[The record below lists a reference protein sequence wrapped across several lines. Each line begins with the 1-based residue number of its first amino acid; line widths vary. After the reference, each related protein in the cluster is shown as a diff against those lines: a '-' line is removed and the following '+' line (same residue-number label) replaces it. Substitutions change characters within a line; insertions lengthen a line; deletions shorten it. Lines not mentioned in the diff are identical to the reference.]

1 MSEKTPGEIA
11 CDAFAAHLVATPTGG
26 VIGGCGLSTSW
37 SQYSDLGK
45 AAWEA
50 AAAVIRAGA
59 VEECAKVAD
68 EWGNGKWKVQ
78 PKGRV
83 RFSVYDMQA
92 SVNTS
97 GRGIAE
103 DIRDLKSAPNKG
115 EAS

>member
-37 SQYSDLGK
+37 SQYSELGK
-45 AAWEA
+45 AAWES

-68 EWGNGKWKVQ
+68 AYLKDGDWDADTCE
-78 PKGRV
+78 
-83 RFSVYDMQA
+83 A
-92 SVNTS
+92 
-97 GRGIAE
+97 IARNLRAVPST
-103 DIRDLKSAPNKG
+103 RDTEGADV
-115 EAS
+115 